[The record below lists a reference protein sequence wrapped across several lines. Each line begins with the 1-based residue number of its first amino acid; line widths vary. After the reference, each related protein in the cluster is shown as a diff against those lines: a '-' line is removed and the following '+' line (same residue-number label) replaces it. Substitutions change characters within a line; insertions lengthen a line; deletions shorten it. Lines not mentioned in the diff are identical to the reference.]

1 MRKFGMSVLCCVA
14 AAAFLGGCNKNE
26 DKCCSGTE
34 CADKAAVK
42 MDAGATPA
50 ADSTC
55 ASKCKSQCT
64 GDKAAVKVDAGAV
77 PATDGA
83 CAKKAGC
90 CKSKQAQ

>member
-1 MRKFGMSVLCCVA
+1 MRKFGFSVLCCVA

-26 DKCCSGTE
+26 EKCCGSCKDT
-34 CADKAAVK
+34 AAVK

-50 ADSTC
+50 SDASC

-64 GDKAAVKVDAGAV
+64 GDKAAVKTEGDAV

-83 CAKKAGC
+83 CATKKAGC